1 MSLWCFINRTLK
13 SQVNHLRQW
22 LMKEK
27 CPRFSHVHCG
37 VYHKRNSCT
46 KLKFKKSL
54 SIFFLSSSKWLN
66 WTCHTYHWLVSFLL
80 WLLYLI
86 KKLHILYFI
95 HPWFFILLPNCKLH
109 TAVSGCITWLVIVPA
124 AWVGLVS
131 VRVEK
136 SSFYFWLFLCIS
148 VAVNEVITS
157 CSKIKWWVEKDVI
170 TVEDIEKRRKSYVE
184 IWKKFVW
191 DSE

>member
-1 MSLWCFINRTLK
+1 MSLWDFINRTLK
-13 SQVNHLRQW
+13 FQVNHLRQW
-22 LMKEK
+22 LTKEK
-27 CPRFSHVHCG
+27 CLRFLHVHCG

-54 SIFFLSSSKWLN
+54 SIFFIFNQMTELN
-66 WTCHTYHWLVSFLL
+66 MSYISLTGLFFL

-86 KKLHILYFI
+86 KKLHILRFI

-157 CSKIKWWVEKDVI
+157 CSKIKSWVEKDVV
-170 TVEDIEKRRKSYVE
+170 TVEDSEKRRKSYGE